1 MPNRSPPRVALLGFS
16 IECNK
21 FAPVATKAH
30 FLTRAYLEGDA
41 IVEEARSA
49 TPCMLPETPG
59 FVAAMDASGAWMT
72 EPNGP
77 VEHAFFVELLGTIER
92 RLRAAL
98 PVDAVYICS
107 HGAALTTA
115 EDDPDGVLFAKVR
128 EIVGPDV
135 PIAATLDLHAN
146 VSERMVGSIDA
157 FIGYRTNPHLD
168 MRERGT
174 EAAAAIR
181 EMLGGVKPQRVL
193 IRLPI
198 VPPTVTL
205 LTAAGPYAEMI
216 ELGQRHMSPEIM
228 NVSAMGGF
236 AFADAPECGLSVV
249 VTARRDKSAAARL
262 AREIAELGWANRAR
276 FYPRLTSLDEAVE
289 KALAVG
295 RDPTL
300 PALAFADV
308 ADNPGGGGRGNTV
321 FLLRALN
328 EAGVEGALLGVF
340 YDPEL
345 AAEAHRQ
352 GIGARFDARFNRSET
367 TNFSEPYTAPATVVA
382 LTDGRCVGRR
392 GIYAGLRLE
401 LGPCAAVKVGG
412 VTVVVVSHRV
422 QCADPVFFEMMGLD
436 IDRARAVVVKSRGHF
451 RGGFD
456 EFFGPEQ
463 IVEVDLPGLT
473 SPMLNRFTWTRLP
486 RPVIPLDEGVDWRP
500 PPRSCLNSRITA
512 ISSDPGMRLGVILVK
527 SRWEFGSKFDRVIA
541 LT

>member
-1 MPNRSPPRVALLGFS
+1 MPDRSSPRVALLGFS

-21 FAPVATKAH
+21 FAPVATKGH
-30 FLTRAYLEGDA
+30 FLARTYLEGDA
-41 IVEEARSA
+41 IIEDARSP
-49 TPCMLPETPG
+49 TPRMLPETPG
-59 FVAAMDASGAWMT
+59 FIEAMDGSGAWTPVGIALAMT

-77 VEHAFFVELLGTIER
+77 VEHAFFVELLETIEW

-128 EIVGPDV
+128 SIVGPDV
-135 PIAATLDLHAN
+135 PVAATLDLHAN
-146 VSERMVGSIDA
+146 VSERMVASVDA

-168 MRERGT
+168 MRERGG
-174 EAAAAIR
+174 EAASAIR
-181 EMLGGVKPQRVL
+181 EMLGGIKPQSVL

-216 ELGQRHMSPEIM
+216 NLGQRRMNPEIM

-236 AFADAPECGLSVV
+236 AFADAPECGLSIV
-249 VTARRDKSAAARL
+249 VTARHDKHAAQTL
-262 AREIAELGWANRAR
+262 AREIAELGWANRSR
-276 FYPRLTSLDEAVE
+276 FYARLTSLDEAVE
-289 KALAVG
+289 KALSVG
-295 RDPTL
+295 RDPSL
-300 PALAFADV
+300 SALAFADV

-321 FLLRALN
+321 FLLRAFY
-328 EAGVEGALLGVF
+328 EARVEGALLGVF
-340 YDPEL
+340 YDPDL
-345 AAEAHRQ
+345 AAEAHQQ
-352 GIGARFDARFNRSET
+352 GVGAHFEGQFNRSEH
-367 TNFSEPYTAPATVVA
+367 TNFSEPYTAPAAVKS
-382 LTDGRCVGRR
+382 LTDGICVGRR

-401 LGPCAAVKVGG
+401 LGPCAALQVGG
-412 VTVVVVSHRV
+412 ITVVVISHRV
-422 QCADPVFFEMMGLD
+422 QCADPGFFEMMGLD
-436 IDRARAVVVKSRGHF
+436 IGSARSVVVKSRGHF

-486 RPVIPLDEGVDWRP
+486 RPVIPLDESVDWQP
-500 PPRSCLNSRITA
+500 VPGDTA
-512 ISSDPGMRLGVILVK
+512 H
-527 SRWEFGSKFDRVIA
+527 A
-541 LT
+541 

>member
-1 MPNRSPPRVALLGFS
+1 MPEPSSPRVALLGFS

-30 FLTRAYLEGDA
+30 FLARTYLEGVA
-41 IVEEARSA
+41 ILEDARSP

-59 FVAAMDASGAWMT
+59 FVAAMDASGTWTPVGIVLAMT

-77 VEHAFFVELLGTIER
+77 VEHAFFVELLATIER
-92 RLRAAL
+92 RLKAAL

-107 HGAALTTA
+107 HGAALTTE
-115 EDDPDGVLFAKVR
+115 EDDPDGVLFEKVR

-146 VSERMVGSIDA
+146 VSERMVDSVDV

-168 MRERGT
+168 MRERGA
-174 EAAAAIR
+174 EAAASIR
-181 EMLGGVKPQRVL
+181 EMITGVKPQRAL

-205 LTAAGPYAEMI
+205 LTAGGPYAEMI
-216 ELGQRHMSPEIM
+216 DLGQRRMSPEIM

-249 VTARRDKSAAARL
+249 VTARHDKRAAEAL

-276 FYPRLTSLDEAVE
+276 FYPRLTSLDEAVA

-295 RDPTL
+295 RDRSL

-321 FLLRALN
+321 FLLRAFH
-328 EAGVEGALLGVF
+328 EAGVEHALLGVF
-340 YDPEL
+340 YDPDL

-352 GIGARFDARFNRSET
+352 GIGARFEAQFNRAET
-367 TNFSEPYTAPATVVA
+367 TAFSEPYAAPATVAA
-382 LTDGRCVGRR
+382 LTDGVCVGRR
-392 GIYAGLRLE
+392 GIYSGLRLE
-401 LGPCAAVKVGG
+401 LGPCAALQVGG
-412 VTVVVVSHRV
+412 VTVVVISHRV
-422 QCADPVFFEMMGLD
+422 QCADPVFFEMMGLG
-436 IDRARAVVVKSRGHF
+436 IGRARSVVVKSRGHF

-486 RPVIPLDEGVDWRP
+486 RPVIPLDDGVDWRP
-500 PPRSCLNSRITA
+500 PPDDTA
-512 ISSDPGMRLGVILVK
+512 H
-527 SRWEFGSKFDRVIA
+527 A
-541 LT
+541 

>member
-1 MPNRSPPRVALLGFS
+1 MPKRSSPHVAILGFS

-21 FAPVATKAH
+21 FAPVATKVH
-30 FLTRAYLEGDA
+30 FLARTYLEGDA
-41 IVEEARSA
+41 IIEDARAA
-49 TPCMLPETPG
+49 TPRMLPETPG
-59 FVAAMDASGAWMT
+59 FVAAMDASGAWTPVGVALAMT

-92 RLRAAL
+92 RLAAAL
-98 PVDAVYICS
+98 PVNAVYICS
-107 HGAALTTA
+107 HGAALTTE

-128 EIVGPDV
+128 GIVGLDI

-146 VSERMVGSIDA
+146 VSERMVASVDA

-168 MRERGT
+168 MRER
-174 EAAAAIR
+174 
-181 EMLGGVKPQRVL
+181 
-193 IRLPI
+193 
-198 VPPTVTL
+198 
-205 LTAAGPYAEMI
+205 YAEMI
-216 ELGQRHMSPEIM
+216 ELGQRRMSPEIM

-249 VTARRDKSAAARL
+249 VTARRDKRAAETL

-276 FYPRLTSLDEAVE
+276 FYPRLTSVDEAVE
-289 KALAVG
+289 RALAVG
-295 RDPTL
+295 RNRSL

-321 FLLRALN
+321 FLLRAFY
-328 EAGVEGALLGVF
+328 EAGVTNALLGVF
-340 YDPEL
+340 YDPDL
-345 AAEAHRQ
+345 AAEAQRR
-352 GIGARFDARFNRSET
+352 GVGAHLEAQFNRTET
-367 TNFSEPYTAPATVVA
+367 TVFSERYSAPATVAAV
-382 LTDGRCVGRR
+382 TDGICVGRR
-392 GIYAGLRLE
+392 GIYAGMRLE
-401 LGPCAAVKVGG
+401 LGPCAALTVGA

-436 IDRARAVVVKSRGHF
+436 IGRASSVVVKSRGHF

-486 RPVIPLDEGVDWRP
+486 RPVIPLDEGVDWQP
-500 PPRSCLNSRITA
+500 PPGDTA
-512 ISSDPGMRLGVILVK
+512 N
-527 SRWEFGSKFDRVIA
+527 A
-541 LT
+541 

>member
-1 MPNRSPPRVALLGFS
+1 LL
-16 IECNK
+16 
-21 FAPVATKAH
+21 
-30 FLTRAYLEGDA
+30 D
-41 IVEEARSA
+41 
-49 TPCMLPETPG
+49 
-59 FVAAMDASGAWMT
+59 
-72 EPNGP
+72 
-77 VEHAFFVELLGTIER
+77 TIER
-92 RLRAAL
+92 RLMAEL

-107 HGAALTTA
+107 HGAGLTTE

-135 PIAATLDLHAN
+135 PVAATLDLHAN
-146 VSERMVGSIDA
+146 VSERMVASVDV

-168 MRERGT
+168 MRERGA

-181 EMLGGVKPQRVL
+181 EMLRGVKPQRALV
-193 IRLPI
+193 RLPI

-216 ELGQRHMSPEIM
+216 DFGQRRMSPEIM

-249 VTARRDKSAAARL
+249 VTARHDKRAAERL

-276 FYPRLTSLDEAVE
+276 FYPRLTSLDQAVQ
-289 KALAVG
+289 KALSVG
-295 RDPTL
+295 RDRSL

-308 ADNPGGGGRGNTV
+308 ADNPGGGGRGNTT
-321 FLLRALN
+321 FLLRAFY
-328 EAGVEGALLGVF
+328 EARVEGVLLGVF
-340 YDPEL
+340 YDPDL

-352 GIGARFDARFNRSET
+352 GVGIRFEARFNRSES
-367 TNFSEPYTAPATVVA
+367 TNFSEPYSAPATVAA
-382 LTDGRCVGRR
+382 LTDGLCVGRR

-401 LGPCAAVKVGG
+401 LGLCAALQIGG
-412 VTVVVVSHRV
+412 ITVVVISHRV

-436 IDRARAVVVKSRGHF
+436 IGSARSVVVKSRGHF

-456 EFFGPEQ
+456 EFFGSEQ

-486 RPVIPLDEGVDWRP
+486 RPVIPLDDGVDWQP
-500 PPRSCLNSRITA
+500 PPWDTA
-512 ISSDPGMRLGVILVK
+512 H
-527 SRWEFGSKFDRVIA
+527 A
-541 LT
+541 